1 VVDLTGKCVEG
12 MQMNWVNYLV
22 NELEKDCRE
31 AQDLGYEFHY
41 SWLIILITFVT
52 WKMPE
57 GATFPEIEP
66 SEPLATRFSTLW
78 YTNDMMKQWQSNV
91 VFHAYYQQLKVAIE
105 SFPCMTPCTLH
116 QYRPIEKFHALIL
129 ISSTSPHR
137 DENQEELQSY
147 YKLTDEDMEQITKEW
162 PEEFLV
168 PVADAELSDTDT
180 IGSPIVTRVEHVRQ
194 SSGTKKKKK

>member
-1 VVDLTGKCVEG
+1 VCLTFQLIAGKLVRKNHPTQVTGFMVDLAGKCVEG
-12 MQMNWVNYLV
+12 MQMNWVSYLV

-31 AQDLGYEFHY
+31 AQDLGYEFHF
-41 SWLIILITFVT
+41 SWLIILIAFFA

-66 SEPLATRFSTLW
+66 SESLAARFSTLW

-91 VFHAYYQQLKVAIE
+91 VFHAYYQQLKVSIE

-116 QYRPIEKFHALIL
+116 QYRPIEKFHAD
-129 ISSTSPHR
+129 PHFIYITACR
-137 DENQEELQSY
+137 DENKEELQSY

-162 PEEFLV
+162 LRGV
-168 PVADAELSDTDT
+168 PCT
-180 IGSPIVTRVEHVRQ
+180 HH
-194 SSGTKKKKK
+194 